1 MRAFLAVLGTIFAV
15 AYPAA
20 VYFGLTHFGTRQ
32 LTVLLATLIAI
43 GALLK
48 LPSAGRAHALAALK
62 GPALL
67 LPLFGLSFVLDDARF
82 LFAMPVLINVILL
95 GSFAASLR
103 TELPIVERFA
113 RMQVRDLSDAEVRYC
128 RAVTRVWCVFF
139 AVNGLIALLLAWLAP
154 VGWWAAYTGA
164 IAYVLIGVIGGA
176 EYLIRKSRFGRFGTG
191 PIDRMLQ
198 SVLPRSKVSS

>member
-32 LTVLLATLIAI
+32 VTLLLASLIAA

-62 GPALL
+62 VPALL
-67 LPLFGLSFVLDDARF
+67 LPLFALSFVLDDARF

-95 GSFAASLR
+95 ASFARSLH

-113 RMQVRDLSDAEVRYC
+113 RLQVRDLSDAEVRYC
-128 RAVTRVWCVFF
+128 RTVTEVWCVFF
-139 AVNGLIALLLAWLAP
+139 AANGLTALLLAWLAP
-154 VGWWAAYTGA
+154 LGWWASYTGG
-164 IAYVLIGVIGGA
+164 IAYVLIGVIGA
-176 EYLIRKSRFGRFGTG
+176 TEYLIRKSRFGRFGTG
-191 PIDRMLQ
+191 PLDRMLQ
-198 SVLPRSKVSS
+198 SVLPRSKMSS